1 MGESKLR
8 LSAARVKRIRD
19 GLKLSQA
26 GLGRK
31 LGVGATT
38 IRYWESGLRA
48 CKGPAAHYLLVLEL
62 VGPTK
67 VKRGGA

>member
-1 MGESKLR
+1 MGTSKPV
-8 LSAARVKRIRD
+8 LSAARVLEIRT
-19 GLKLSQA
+19 GLELTQA

-38 IRYWESGLRA
+38 IRYWENGLRA

-67 VKRGGA
+67 VKR